1 MGDYHHGA
9 GEEVKYVAH
18 HGHENHN
25 TGDEWDRYYEDGI
38 NHEAEHSYSY
48 ESGQQQ
54 EAGYG
59 HRRVHSASGG
69 THTGFFLEDDET
81 SSEKRGKPKSPQ
93 FGHLHEPSYL
103 DTHSDPGCGDDG
115 YDEVPDHARSQSISR
130 VSSWLR
136 DPSVG
141 ESNSQ
146 PAARAPPAR
155 LPPPRRHPPAAD
167 MVSRSVSLPNHCDED
182 EENLEL
188 GVCDPPA
195 PRGNS
200 IYRIEEKP
208 LDKVFRFAKIGA
220 GRVASVSRIGAGRVA
235 NASRTAAVTVKHR
248 SIEFKNL
255 AVPVVKP
262 ILDAVIEESRDQLM
276 GPDTGRDRANP
287 PQRLNSAEE
296 LDRMA
301 TPYVPSPM
309 ARPMARPMMRPGM
322 APGPRPVMRP
332 GNAPGPRPV
341 MRPGMAPGPRPVMR
355 SGMAPGLRPPMRPG
369 MRPPYAVPPMAVS
382 GAGGQ
387 ARPVGPTSYGMQV
400 T

>member
-1 MGDYHHGA
+1 MGDYHHEA

-18 HGHENHN
+18 HGHENWSWMHN
-25 TGDEWDRYYEDGI
+25 TGDERDRYYEDGM
-38 NHEAEHSYSY
+38 NYDAEHSHSY
-48 ESGQQQ
+48 ESGQQV
-54 EAGYG
+54 AGYG

-81 SSEKRGKPKSPQ
+81 SSEGEAKTGKPKSHQ

-115 YDEVPDHARSQSISR
+115 YDEVPDHARNQSISR

-146 PAARAPPAR
+146 PAACAPPAR
-155 LPPPRRHPPAAD
+155 LPPPRLHPPAAD
-167 MVSRSVSLPNHCDED
+167 MVSRSVSLPNHFDED

-188 GVCDPPA
+188 AVYDPPA
-195 PRGNS
+195 PRG

-208 LDKVFRFAKIGA
+208 MDKVFRFAKIGA
-220 GRVASVSRIGAGRVA
+220 GRVASVSRIGAGRFADV
-235 NASRTAAVTVKHR
+235 SRSAAVTVKHR

-276 GPDTGRDRANP
+276 GPDKGRDRANP
-287 PQRLNSAEE
+287 PQRLNCKFA
-296 LDRMA
+296 LQ
-301 TPYVPSPM
+301 SP
-309 ARPMARPMMRPGM
+309 
-322 APGPRPVMRP
+322 
-332 GNAPGPRPV
+332 
-341 MRPGMAPGPRPVMR
+341 
-355 SGMAPGLRPPMRPG
+355 
-369 MRPPYAVPPMAVS
+369 
-382 GAGGQ
+382 
-387 ARPVGPTSYGMQV
+387 
-400 T
+400 